1 MVSNAFLTAA
11 QPAVA
16 GELQCPLGAIPA
28 VPGKLELAL
37 LDAALRPGRH
47 AAGVDEIGLGAEQQ
61 VRRGMA
67 PPWHCILWVLLLW
80 GLDGWRSMV
89 QSAKLPRRLAFNCK
103 EPVCHLTETR
113 CTELKGCPGFG
124 FPGVWQL
131 PAAAGNAFS
140 AVLGQRLSLL
150 QEEGQMELL
159 ASSHVRSNVLASPGN
174 GETLISPV

>member
-37 LDAALRPGRH
+37 LDAALRPGCH

-67 PPWHCILWVLLLW
+67 SPWHCILWVLLLW

-89 QSAKLPRRLAFNCK
+89 QSTKLPRRLAFNCK
-103 EPVCHLTETR
+103 GPVCHLIETR
-113 CTELKGCPGFG
+113 CTELKGCPEFG
-124 FPGVWQL
+124 SPWGL
-131 PAAAGNAFS
+131 
-140 AVLGQRLSLL
+140 AV
-150 QEEGQMELL
+150 
-159 ASSHVRSNVLASPGN
+159 ASSHRKCIFCCAGSEAEPPAGRRPN
-174 GETLISPV
+174 GAGG